1 MILFTKQLTAF
12 PQLPDTIN
20 EFYVK
25 HYGIAPSTDM
35 LAHLKRELIH
45 GALRLIVGG
54 TFADAHNNGR
64 ITKCGDDIWRRWFL
78 RLILHSADYKEK

>member
-1 MILFTKQLTAF
+1 MDF

-20 EFYVK
+20 EFYME
-25 HYGIAPSTDM
+25 HYGKPPSADM

-45 GALRLIVGG
+45 GALRFIVGG
-54 TFADAHNNGR
+54 TFADAHKNGR
-64 ITKCGDDIWRRWFL
+64 ITKCGDGILRRWLL